1 MFQHA
6 TLSGDALD
14 YIETLLLD
22 TPGPVPSDHRALS
35 LYALLYQVHGF
46 VGFTHQRLPNGQVR
60 MGWVRAPWRAA
71 VRERVLERAGRGAG
85 GRAAA
90 AATAAVRN

>member
-14 YIETLLLD
+14 YIEALLLD

-35 LYALLYQVHGF
+35 VYALLYQVCARAQALAASQRAHT
-46 VGFTHQRLPNGQVR
+46 VCTHIC
-60 MGWVRAPWRAA
+60 
-71 VRERVLERAGRGAG
+71 
-85 GRAAA
+85 
-90 AATAAVRN
+90 TAA